1 MLKKIFKVVLYCIA
15 FFFIIIVGLVI
26 FVPVD
31 PPESE
36 EENIENVSSKTPP
49 GFIKGNTYYHQPT
62 EWQFKIPQGWQV
74 EDVELAKKLYQAGE
88 DFVPSSTGEI
98 VQQPSQPS
106 EELTF
111 AHSPGNTLNFKYQAY
126 DKKQFPQF
134 EKMADDLYKTLS
146 DSYQQSALQSGNE
159 AAFERSKVFIGRNDF
174 DNFHFTTLDP
184 QTKNVISTNQTYV
197 KEFNGNLA
205 MITFSCT
212 KEQICSTLEGAVV
225 SSFFGILDPE
235 SRKIFHKAVE
245 ELERNN
251 ASETYRLISQAIE
264 IEPNFAY
271 YYIVRADAA
280 SRIEG
285 YHDNFINDLAKA
297 EELAPQLQDIY
308 YLRATQ
314 AKEKGIAD
322 QYYFNV
328 YKSNLFKQLQE
339 NNINLPRKTFG
350 MTEREFQS
358 EYGTIGYIQSG
369 LTLDLVETLPL
380 PRVGKKAAILF
391 NKIEV
396 VYENG
401 AIKCSDNLPVDLE
414 GVKITAYNLLTAFE
428 DSSGQFYQLYYRV
441 KYASK

>member
-15 FFFIIIVGLVI
+15 FFLLIIVGIVI
-26 FVPVD
+26 FVPIN
-31 PPESE
+31 PLQSE
-36 EENIENVSSKTPP
+36 EENNENIISTPPP

-62 EWQFKIPQGWQV
+62 EWTFKIPQGWQV
-74 EDVELAKKLYQAGE
+74 EDEELAKKLYQAGE
-88 DFVPSSTGEI
+88 GFIPLSTGEI

-111 AHSPGNTLNFKYQAY
+111 AHSSGNTLNFKYQAY
-126 DKKQFPQF
+126 DKNQFPQF
-134 EKMADDLYKTLS
+134 EQMVDDLYETLT
-146 DSYQQSALQSGNE
+146 DSYQQLALQSGNE
-159 AAFERSKVFIGRNDF
+159 VTFDRSKIFIGKNNF
-174 DNFHFTTLDP
+174 DNFHLTTLDP
-184 QTKNVISTNQTYV
+184 KTKNVISTNQTYV
-197 KEFNGNLA
+197 AEFKGNIA
-205 MITFSCT
+205 IITFSCT
-212 KEQICSTLEGAVV
+212 TEQICSVLEGAVV

-235 SRKIFHKAVE
+235 SRTLFDKAVE

-251 ASETYRLISQAIE
+251 ATETYRLISQAIE

-285 YHDNFINDLAKA
+285 YSDNFINDLARA
-297 EELAPQLQDIY
+297 EELAPQIQDIY

-314 AKEKGIAD
+314 AKEKGLVD
-322 QYYFNV
+322 QYYFNAH
-328 YKSNLFKQLQE
+328 KSNLFYQLRA

-358 EYGTIGYIQSG
+358 QHGAIGYIQSG
-369 LTLDLVETLPL
+369 LTLDLEETLPL
-380 PRVGKKAAILF
+380 PKVGGKAAIVF

-396 VYENG
+396 VHENG
-401 AIKCSDNLPVDLE
+401 AIKCSDNLPVDSE

-441 KYASK
+441 KYTSE